1 MKNQMAALGIAAV
14 MSLSANVLSKSAH
27 ATIQERLVEYK
38 QGNTVLEGYLAY
50 DDAIG
55 GKRPGVLVV
64 HAWMGL
70 SEYEQRRARELAAL
84 GYIAFAADI
93 YGKGVRPTNRQ
104 EAGEQAGKYRANRE
118 LMRQRA
124 AAGLQVLADNP
135 NVDASKIAAIGYC
148 FGGGVALEL
157 ARSGA
162 NVVGTAPFHGNLD
175 TPNPDDAKNIKGKVL
190 VLHGAEDPSVPNE
203 QVAAFQ
209 KEMRDAKVNYQ
220 INAYGG
226 AVHAFTDPRA
236 GDDPSKGAAYNA
248 QADKRSWEAM
258 KNFFDEI
265 FAN

>member
-1 MKNQMAALGIAAV
+1 MKNTLLMLGATAI
-14 MSLSANVLSKSAH
+14 LSAGAH
-27 ATIQERLVEYK
+27 AAIQERTVEYK
-38 QGNTVLEGYLAY
+38 QGDTVLEGYLAY
-50 DDAIG
+50 DDAIQ

-84 GYIAFAADI
+84 GYVAFAADI

-104 EAGEQAGKYRANRE
+104 EAGEQAGKFRANRT
-118 LMRQRA
+118 LLRQRA

-135 NVDASKIAAIGYC
+135 NVEAGKIAAIGYC
-148 FGGGVALEL
+148 FGGGAVLEL

-162 NVVGTAPFHGNLD
+162 NVVGTVPFHGNLD
-175 TPNPDDAKNIKGKVL
+175 TPNPEDARNIKGKV
-190 VLHGAEDPSVPNE
+190 VVMHGAEDPNVNDA

-209 KEMRDAKVNYQ
+209 KEMREAKVNYQ

-248 QADKRSWEAM
+248 QADKRSWQAM
-258 KNFFDEI
+258 RDFFNEI

>member
-1 MKNQMAALGIAAV
+1 MKNTMLMLGATAL
-14 MSLSANVLSKSAH
+14 LSASAH
-27 ATIQERLVEYK
+27 AAIQERTVEYK
-38 QGNTVLEGYLAY
+38 QGDTVLEGYLAY
-50 DDAIG
+50 DDAIQ

-84 GYIAFAADI
+84 GYVAFAADI
-93 YGKGVRPTNRQ
+93 YGKGVRPADRQ
-104 EAGEQAGKYRANRE
+104 EAGQQAGKFRANRE
-118 LMRQRA
+118 LLRQRA
-124 AAGLQVLADNP
+124 SAGLQVLADNP
-135 NVDASKIAAIGYC
+135 HVEASKIAAIGYC
-148 FGGGVALEL
+148 FGGGAVLEL

-162 NVVGTAPFHGNLD
+162 NVVGTVPFHGNLD
-175 TPNPDDAKNIKGKVL
+175 TPNPDDAKNIKGKV
-190 VLHGAEDPSVPNE
+190 VVMHGAEDPNVNDE

-248 QADKRSWEAM
+248 QADKRSWQAM
-258 KNFFDEI
+258 RDFFAEI
-265 FAN
+265 FAD